1 MDETQNVEATPAGNI
16 APDNSAPVVDTPA
29 VETTPVVDT
38 PVVDTPAVETTPV
51 VDTPAVITMTGA
63 VLTENAD
70 GNEIITFSFSD
81 GSTRIIK
88 L

>member
-1 MDETQNVEATPAGNI
+1 MDETQNVEVTPAGNI
-16 APDNSAPVVDTPA
+16 APDNYAPVVDTPA

-38 PVVDTPAVETTPV
+38 PVVDTPV
-51 VDTPAVITMTGA
+51 VDTPVVITMTSA
-63 VLTENAD
+63 VLSENVD

-81 GSTRIIK
+81 GSTRIIN